1 MALKP
6 GELITSIWGSYKIA
20 SFGSTFHCASSS
32 SSSFLSFSLQLS
44 QLAFTKRNIQALK
57 ISS

>member
-32 SSSFLSFSLQLS
+32 SFLSFSLQLS
-44 QLAFTKRNIQALK
+44 QLVFTKRNIQALK

>member
-1 MALKP
+1 MAFKP
-6 GELITSIWGSYKIA
+6 GELISSIWGSYKIA

-32 SSSFLSFSLQLS
+32 SSFLSFSLQLS
-44 QLAFTKRNIQALK
+44 QLVFTKRNIQALK